1 MHVNLVV
8 LAGRLVAPPKLRYLP
23 SGAPVASF
31 SVAVNRTRKRDGKF
45 EDILE
50 GFFDCEV
57 FDDLAL
63 QVSELAKGASV
74 QLTGTLLQKSFE
86 GNDGNQVRKVE
97 IRVRSLGPALAP
109 TKKDAGANGHAEVE
123 SVAQPQ
129 PA

>member
-1 MHVNLVV
+1 MGHVNLVA
-8 LAGRLVAPPKLRYLP
+8 LSGRLVADPRLRQLP

-31 SVAVNRTRKRDGKF
+31 SIAVNRTTRKRDGSF
-45 EDILE
+45 EDVLE

-63 QVSELAKGASV
+63 QVAELSKGAPV

-97 IRVRSLGPALAP
+97 IRVRSIGPALAP
-109 TKKDAGANGHAEVE
+109 AKKTAAVPE
-123 SVAQPQ
+123 PQ